1 MQIVSTDGRFHAYD
15 FPAGELLS
23 SAQVM
28 ATLERHVN
36 EADGTIN
43 SLCLDFCGSYVP
55 IGHRSEL
62 HLVCALVCAYNNT
75 AEARFN
81 EVRARRSCLRD
92 VSRCRTRVRAR
103 AGERATGR
111 PRT

>member
-1 MQIVSTDGRFHAYD
+1 MQILSNDGRFHAYG

-23 SAQVM
+23 SEQVM

-43 SLCLDFCGSYVP
+43 SLCLDFCGNYVP

-81 EVRARRSCLRD
+81 EVRARRSCL
-92 VSRCRTRVRAR
+92 S
-103 AGERATGR
+103 
-111 PRT
+111 

>member
-81 EVRARRSCLRD
+81 EVRVAPAPVAC
-92 VSRCRTRVRAR
+92 VRWRLNAQLVAR
-103 AGERATGR
+103 AH
-111 PRT
+111 